1 MIYLFIAYFICTNVI
16 AAFIYHKHLS
26 KKILTLQRE
35 IIKMRLVVQ
44 KGDEVWPSIESLK
57 SQNQQQQNQI
67 AALQLRR

>member
-1 MIYLFIAYFICTNVI
+1 MIYLFIAYIICTNVL

-35 IIKMRLVVQ
+35 IIKLRLVVK
-44 KGDEVWPSIESLK
+44 KGDELWPAIESLK
-57 SQNQQQQNQI
+57 TQNQQQQSQI